1 MKNRFNLI
9 DEPWIPI
16 ADIGSVSLR
25 QVFRESNYSA
35 LGGNPVQKIALIKL
49 LLSIAQAACTPE
61 DEKAWSELSVEGL
74 TKSCLSYLEK
84 WHDRFYLYGEKP
96 FLQMPGIVN
105 LIITRTEKRKAK
117 AKNDSERLKAEE
129 SGQAKSFGAGFY
141 PDLPSE
147 NNTMLSHTLFER
159 TLSDAEKAIF
169 IVSIMNF
176 ALGGKRVEADLV
188 NFSGQAYGGLYS
200 AKSAPSLGNYVGYL
214 HSFLTGKNLLSTLWL
229 NLLTHEQVQNNKYWQ
244 GLGVP
249 PWEVMPKSETCAIA
263 EQLKNSYM
271 GCLVAMSR
279 FAFLSDEGVYYL
291 DGIQY
296 PNHSSGWRE
305 PSMTINNQ
313 GQAIKVLWL
322 NPDKRPWRE
331 LTALL
336 SFISATSQGGFDCQQ
351 ISGGFLRARKNNQ
364 EIGIWSGGLKVRGNA
379 GDQSVKQDDDFIE
392 SHVSLPSNEEMETSP
407 QWFDNLK
414 QEMEALDNQLAKIV
428 YSKTISYF
436 KSQKADGKNHAALAS
451 GLFWQLC
458 ERQFQDLVNAC
469 AVEGVEGMN
478 KRKILR
484 KDFAQFAST
493 AYNSYCPNDTAR
505 QLDAWAE
512 NLPHLGKYLGKKTK
526 TEEIA

>member
-1 MKNRFNLI
+1 MIEERFNLI

-16 ADIGSVSLR
+16 TDIGTVSLR
-25 QVFRESNYSA
+25 QVFSEPGYGT
-35 LGGNPVQKIALIKL
+35 LGGNPIQKIALTKL
-49 LLSIAQAACTPE
+49 LLAIAQAACTPE
-61 DEKAWSELSVEGL
+61 DEKAWGELRAEGL
-74 TKSCLSYLEK
+74 AKSCLIYLGK
-84 WHDRFYLYGEKP
+84 WHDRFYLYGENP
-96 FLQMPGIVN
+96 FLQMPAVAN
-105 LIITRTEKRKAK
+105 LITARTEKRKAK
-117 AKNDSERLKAEE
+117 AKNDSERLKAKE

-159 TLSDAEKAIF
+159 TLSNAEKALF

-188 NFSGQAYGGLYS
+188 NFSGQTYGGLYS

-229 NLLTHEQVQNNKYWQ
+229 NLLTNEQIRSNKYWEN
-244 GLGVP
+244 GLGIP
-249 PWEVMPKSETCAIA
+249 PWEVMPKSETCATA
-263 EQLKNSYM
+263 GQLKNSYM

-279 FAFLSDEGVYYL
+279 FAFLKDEGIYYL

-313 GQAIKVLWL
+313 GQGIKVLWL

-336 SFISATSQGGFDCQQ
+336 SFISATSQSGFDCQQ
-351 ISGGFLRARKNNQ
+351 ISGGFLRARKYNQ

-379 GDQSVKQDDDFIE
+379 GDQSVKQDDDFVE
-392 SHVSLPSNEEMETSP
+392 SHVSLPSNKEMETS

-414 QEMEALDNQLAKIV
+414 QEMEALDDQPAKIV
-428 YSKTISYF
+428 YKTTLGFF
-436 KSQKADGKNHAALAS
+436 KSQKMEGKKQAAMAS
-451 GLFWQLC
+451 NLFWQLC
-458 ERQFQDLVNAC
+458 ERKSQDLIYAC
-469 AVEGVEGMN
+469 AIEGAAGTD
-478 KRKILR
+478 KRKSLR
-484 KDFAQFAST
+484 KNFAQFVRT

-512 NLPHLGKYLGKKTK
+512 NLPNLGKYLKDA
-526 TEEIA
+526 E